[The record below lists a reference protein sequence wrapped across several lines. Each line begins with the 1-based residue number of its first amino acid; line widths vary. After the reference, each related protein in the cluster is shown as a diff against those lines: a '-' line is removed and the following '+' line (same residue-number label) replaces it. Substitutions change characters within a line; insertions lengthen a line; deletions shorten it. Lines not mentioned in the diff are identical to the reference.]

1 MLSHVSPN
9 VRGDQSKWF
18 PWVKINGERSKPL
31 QSWDAGSSLQRWRGH
46 TWEAD
51 CWRRSALRRSVL
63 DSHSRRESVQTPPS
77 FSSGPPQPRAS
88 LRRRERV
95 PGPCEAEV
103 GVGGRCWRAIKGGR
117 PCRVR
122 RGRHS
127 GRWSCRLRRGRR
139 MRLGSGGGWA
149 RTERVGPVGGRRWSL
164 SRRRR
169 RRRHRRRRP
178 RWKRKG
184 GGYN

>member
-1 MLSHVSPN
+1 MYEA
-9 VRGDQSKWF
+9 
-18 PWVKINGERSKPL
+18 INRSGFHGLRSMER
-31 QSWDAGSSLQRWRGH
+31 
-46 TWEAD
+46 EANLFNLEMP
-51 CWRRSALRRSVL
+51 ALHCSDEGAILERQIVGGGL
-63 DSHSRRESVQTPPS
+63 LFEGQYWIAIAVENP
-77 FSSGPPQPRAS
+77 SSGPPQPRAS
-88 LRRRERV
+88 LRQRERV

-117 PCRVR
+117 PCRAR